1 MAMSTM
7 QAASAKSAP
16 KLEAPH
22 DTCDT
27 HMHFYDTKYPLAP
40 TAASAPPEDGS
51 VATYQAL
58 QRRTGITRTV
68 VVQPTAYGKDNTCTL
83 DGMAALGKDTARG
96 VAVVDDRVSEAE
108 LRRLDDLG
116 MRAARLHML
125 PGGAIPWEIADAVVK
140 RVQSVG
146 WHAQLQLNG
155 RLLPDRERQIL
166 DWPGRV
172 VIDHIGRIVDPVAAR
187 VSLPAPP
194 RRHRPRVGQA
204 LGALPRLQIRA
215 AAVRGRERAR
225 QHGEGRAGAHAVGDE
240 LAAPERKASAGRG
253 GSARPLARLG
263 ARRDDAAKNPG
274 RQSGRALRI
283 LENDP

>member
-7 QAASAKSAP
+7 QAASAKSAA

-22 DTCDT
+22 GTCDT
-27 HMHFYDTKYPLAP
+27 HMHFYDKKYPLAP

-51 VATYQAL
+51 VATYRAL
-58 QRRTGITRTV
+58 QRRIGITRTV

-166 DWPGRV
+166 GWPGRV
-172 VIDHIGRIVDPVAAR
+172 VIDHIGRIADPVAVENPAFLCLLRLLDTGR
-187 VSLPAPP
+187 VWVKLSAPYLVSKSGPP
-194 RRHRPRVGQA
+194 RYEDVSA
-204 LGALPRLQIRA
+204 LAKTLA
-215 AAVRGRERAR
+215 K
-225 QHGEGRAGAHAVGDE
+225 
-240 LAAPERKASAGRG
+240 AAPERMLWATNWPHPNEKHPPDEAGLLDLLLDW
-253 GSARPLARLG
+253 APDEAT
-263 ARRDDAAKNPG
+263 RRKILVDNPAALYG
-274 RQSGRALRI
+274 F
-283 LENDP
+283 